1 MRFGPNQIQ
10 YYIKLVCIQP
20 LLQVFGS
27 QHRKFTALNTECTA
41 LNTRSLQLS
50 TQEVYSSEHRVC
62 TVVNTRSAQFPIQ
75 KVYRQRNKEV
85 QLCYEKHTH
94 HLKKTGNS
102 NVHTYVHMYADVSS
116 TFSKNMNDFVYCS
129 D

>member
-10 YYIKLVCIQP
+10 YCIYSA
-20 LLQVFGS
+20 L
-27 QHRKFTALNTECTA
+27 TA
-41 LNTRSLQLS
+41 SVWVS

-85 QLCYEKHTH
+85 QLCYEKHTR

-102 NVHTYVHMYADVSS
+102 NVHTYVCTYVHMYADVSS
-116 TFSKNMNDFVYCS
+116 TFSKNINDFVYCS